1 MKILL
6 IDNYDSFTFN
16 VYQYL
21 RELGN
26 HVISVRNDA
35 ITLEEIQELSPEAIF
50 LSPGPGTPSEAGICT
65 ALIKRFAGEISIF
78 GICLGHQAIGE
89 AFGGKIIHAK
99 SLFHGKTSRIFTFD
113 KGIMSGFKEGF
124 IATRYHSLVVER
136 ETLPDCLEITCE
148 TEDGQIMG
156 IKHKE
161 YNIEGVQFHPES
173 IMTEKGKAMLKAYLD
188 RTGALLKNC
197 GNSKVSS
204 VETGL
209 DKKDRELFA
218 VQAMEVAQT
227 AVKLKRNGNAYELL
241 KRIQHGFGPENSCIL
256 ESVDGPAEDC
266 GSSYMGVFP
275 RFEIIIKAGKMT
287 IASQNADIEDL
298 FIKNFSD
305 MYHAESKVFCLGSK
319 RFSDIFPVIKGM
331 FPTVKKHELDINIS
345 HGLIGYFS
353 YDYFHYIEKVK
364 KENVDALNLPEVHL
378 RYYSTLIHV
387 LKDSQDMI
395 IVNNHIDNEC
405 LSDRERLLEVLQ
417 GDPAYG
423 EEVPS
428 GPLLDVTSNMQK
440 EDFLKKVERAKRY
453 IYEGDIFQV
462 QLGRRL
468 CVRRQIEPLKLYGKL
483 RELNPSPYMFYWDAG
498 MYQLISNSPELQLRV
513 EDLNVKIRP
522 IAGTSKGKGNNPEE
536 REEKKN
542 ELVND
547 AKEQAEHIMLVDLA
561 RNDIG
566 RVAEAGTVKVSKL
579 MRAEEFSHVFHLI
592 SNVEGNISSDSN
604 SMELFESTFPAG
616 TLSGAPKV
624 RALEIIEEL
633 EDEQRGPY
641 GGAFGI
647 FDFNGNIISS
657 IIIRTVLRKGE
668 NLYLQASA
676 GIVADSSPESEWNEI
691 EHKTA
696 AIKKALEEID
706 L

>member
-35 ITLEEIQELSPEAIF
+35 ITLEEIRELSPEAIF

-65 ALIKRFAGEISIF
+65 ELIKRFAGEISIF

-113 KGIMSGFKEGF
+113 KGIMSGFKDGF

-136 ETLPDCLEITCE
+136 DTLPDCLEVTCE

-156 IKHKE
+156 IKHRD

-173 IMTEKGKAMLKAYLD
+173 IMTEKGKAMLKAYLE
-188 RTGALLKNC
+188 RTGELLKNC
-197 GNSKVSS
+197 ERTKASGIDSR
-204 VETGL
+204 L
-209 DKKDRELFA
+209 DKKEK
-218 VQAMEVAQT
+218 AMPVAEAREVAQS
-227 AVKLKRNGNAYELL
+227 AVRLKRNGNAYELL

-266 GSSYMGVFP
+266 GSSYIGVFP
-275 RFEIIIKAGKMT
+275 RFEIVIKDSKMT
-287 IASQNADIEDL
+287 ISSKNADLENM

-305 MYHAESKVFCLGSK
+305 MYDTQSKVFCLGAK
-319 RFSDIFPVIKGM
+319 RFSDIFPAIKGM
-331 FPTVKKHELDINIS
+331 FKTVKQHELDINIS
-345 HGLIGYFS
+345 QGLIGYFS
-353 YDYFHYIEKVK
+353 YDYFHYIEKVEK
-364 KENVDALNLPEVHL
+364 KNLDALNLPEVHL
-378 RYYSTLIHV
+378 CYYSTLIHV
-387 LKDSQDMI
+387 LKESQEMV
-395 IVNNHIDNEC
+395 IVSNYIDDEC
-405 LSDRERLLEVLQ
+405 HSDEERLLAVLQ
-417 GDPAYG
+417 GDIAYPD
-423 EEVPS
+423 EVPS
-428 GPLLDVTSNMQK
+428 GALLGITSNMKK
-440 EDFLKKVERAKRY
+440 EDFLKKVERAKKY

-462 QLGRRL
+462 QIGRRL
-468 CVRRQIEPLKLYGKL
+468 CVKRQIEPLKLYGKL

-498 MYQLISNSPELQLRV
+498 EYQLISNSPELQLRV

-522 IAGTSKGKGNNPEE
+522 IAGTSKGKGNSPEE
-536 REEKKN
+536 REKKRN
-542 ELVND
+542 ELVSD

-592 SNVEGNISSDSN
+592 SNVEGNISPDSN

-706 L
+706 V

>member
-113 KGIMSGFKEGF
+113 KGIMRGFKEGF

-204 VETGL
+204 VDTGL
-209 DKKDRELFA
+209 DKKDRELFVA
-218 VQAMEVAQT
+218 QAMEVAQT
-227 AVKLKRNGNAYELL
+227 AVRLKRNGNAYELL
-241 KRIQHGFGPENSCIL
+241 KTIQHGFGPENSCIL

-275 RFEIIIKAGKMT
+275 RFEIIIKAGNMT
-287 IASQNADIEDL
+287 IASKNADIEDL

-395 IVNNHIDNEC
+395 IVSNHIDNEC

-428 GPLLDVTSNMQK
+428 GPLLEVTSNMLK

-462 QLGRRL
+462 QIGRRL

-522 IAGTSKGKGNNPEE
+522 IAGTSKGKGNNPVE
-536 REEKKN
+536 REEKKH

-592 SNVEGNISSDSN
+592 SNVEGNISPHSN

-676 GIVADSSPESEWNEI
+676 GIVADSIPESEWNEI

-706 L
+706 V